1 MHRLWLNCGR
11 KVTFVGSLGFTG
23 HGSTEDITKPAMAA
37 LISHQARAAGAEA
50 LEEAFR
56 QWLGD
61 LRALQEAT
69 GAGGVMRCWPKASS
83 HLDETCFFEDSE
95 KRSLGMSWPS

>member
-1 MHRLWLNCGR
+1 
-11 KVTFVGSLGFTG
+11 
-23 HGSTEDITKPAMAA
+23 MAA

-69 GAGGVMRCWPKASS
+69 GAWGCHEMLAQGIKP
-83 HLDETCFFEDSE
+83 LDETCFFEPVLDN
-95 KRSLGMSWPS
+95 

>member
-1 MHRLWLNCGR
+1 
-11 KVTFVGSLGFTG
+11 
-23 HGSTEDITKPAMAA
+23 MAA

-95 KRSLGMSWPS
+95 KRSSLGMSWPS